1 MVISGC
7 GLLQNHSRP
16 EEPEI
21 GGSGA
26 TADTMKTR
34 VRKRL
39 TKAARREQLLNV
51 AQQIVAE
58 RGADSLT
65 LTTLAEAA
73 GVSKP
78 ITYDHFGTRGGLLT
92 ALFRRIDARQV
103 AILRRAL
110 ERAPATL
117 PDVARVLSSAYMDC
131 YLSVG
136 TEWQAISAALQGDE
150 TTVAVQQE
158 LIDSYVDIY
167 RDALAPFAASTP
179 AALRVRCVG
188 LVGAA
193 EALAR
198 EMGRGGTSRRAA
210 TTALTALIECA
221 VKAGT

>member
-65 LTTLAEAA
+65 LKTLAEAA

-136 TEWQAISAALQGDE
+136 TEWQAISAAVGVELRILRGDGE
-150 TTVAVQQE
+150 GVDSVARGGSRRG
-158 LIDSYVDIY
+158 D
-167 RDALAPFAASTP
+167 RR
-179 AALRVRCVG
+179 LRTGRWIG
-188 LVGAA
+188 PVGAA
-193 EALAR
+193 
-198 EMGRGGTSRRAA
+198 GRIRAA
-210 TTALTALIECA
+210 TVHRNARCSRPRD
-221 VKAGT
+221 AGAG